1 MPPPVSKS
9 TWSTTLPSDETS
21 TLCSRWARTIADVTL
36 MPSCCMPSSARR
48 QRSILSEMGTSNG
61 SRSTC
66 VRYSPRCASTETSE
80 RSCPPGAAFANA
92 HARRAAS
99 RAPASSRRRSAA
111 KPHAPSTRTRT
122 PMPSLSAS
130 DTSSTFR
137 FFVTT
142 SWRRRDTARASVR
155 LLAAERE
162 RSALLVERCRPGT
175 ALWDVADEDE
185 ANRIAAGVLLRL
197 WRPPPDE
204 HPFRLLTDEAARW
217 AAELPAIWGQLGGP
231 FERALVD
238 QAVEHARDL
247 AATQRDAVVLHQD
260 YHGGNVLQSEREPWL
275 AIDPK
280 PLARQREVDA
290 ASLLRDRRDELAV
303 DPRPQRRV
311 RRRLDLLA
319 AELGLDRERMRGWGV
334 VHALAWGVSGIGK
347 VEPDMVA
354 CARWLAAS

>member
-1 MPPPVSKS
+1 MGLKPRGGSSPLQRIAARSRGDAPGFRLQVPAGLDWWRLQPGG
-9 TWSTTLPSDETS
+9 TEWLERLPRLVDE
-21 TLCSRWARTIADVTL
+21 CSELWGLHV
-36 MPSCCMPSSARR
+36 
-48 QRSILSEMGTSNG
+48 E
-61 SRSTC
+61 
-66 VRYSPRCASTETSE
+66 
-80 RSCPPGAAFANA
+80 AAFPGS
-92 HARRAAS
+92 HVS
-99 RAPASSRRRSAA
+99 LVAPATLADG
-111 KPHAPSTRTRT
+111 T
-122 PMPSLSAS
+122 PAVLKLNFPEPESEHEPDALEHWDGRGA
-130 DTSSTFR
+130 
-137 FFVTT
+137 
-142 SWRRRDTARASVR
+142 VR

-217 AAELPAIWGQLGGP
+217 AAELPAIWERLGGP

-280 PLARQREVDA
+280 PLVGEREFDA

-347 VEPDMVA
+347 VEADMVA